1 MKFKFNL
8 NLNKREKLA
17 VTAAAVFI
25 AFFVLIQF
33 VISPV
38 FDRRNELRERL
49 AAKETSLI
57 EMKKLQDDYFI
68 MQKKLE
74 ISRQGFA
81 RRPQGF
87 TLFSFLDKLAGET
100 GVKNRISYMK
110 PSSVDEQNSGVKLS
124 RVEMKLQEININ
136 DLVSYLYGI
145 ENSENM
151 VVVRRLSI
159 TKAGQGG
166 GLLSAVIQVE
176 TIES

>member
-1 MKFKFNL
+1 MKYKFNL

-17 VTAAAVFI
+17 VYAAGVFI
-25 AFFVLIQF
+25 AFFIFNQF
-33 VISPV
+33 IISPV
-38 FDRRNELRERL
+38 FEKRNELRDRL
-49 AAKETSLI
+49 DAKKNIVT
-57 EMKKLQDDYFI
+57 EMNKLQEEYFSI
-68 MQKKLE
+68 QKKAE

-100 GVKNRISYMK
+100 GVKKRISYMK
-110 PSSVDEQNSGVKLS
+110 PSSVVEEGSGVKLS
-124 RVEMKLQEININ
+124 RVEMKLQEINVN

-145 ENSENM
+145 ENSPNM
-151 VVVRRLSI
+151 AVVRRLSI
-159 TKAGQGG
+159 TKAGQGE